1 MKDVVAF
8 CKSTTTDLPT
18 QIKEVDA
25 SIKTKIQPTKYTE
38 LSKALQENQEIRKR
52 QLQQRKIK
60 KFNHLK
66 YKNNHHVPL
75 REGRQQEGPNQTND
89 YRNKT
94 NDRSQSRNR
103 YSKPSYASVLKNK
116 SNTDQRRSNNN
127 NNGNNNYNRNNV
139 HNNNNFKPE
148 MSKSKIWKS
157 KFVNYETN
165 GTTLL
170 LIQKTG
176 EAPLRLGHTPL
187 KPEPTCQQK
196 TSCPLSKVP

>member
-1 MKDVVAF
+1 MGLAIQVEPTIGNHNEEFLSKWYEELNSFSFELMKDVVAF

-75 REGRQQEGPNQTND
+75 RNCVNKRDPTKPMTIGIKPMIGVSHGTD
-89 YRNKT
+89 IRNLHT
-94 NDRSQSRNR
+94 L
-103 YSKPSYASVLKNK
+103 PS
-116 SNTDQRRSNNN
+116 
-127 NNGNNNYNRNNV
+127 
-139 HNNNNFKPE
+139 
-148 MSKSKIWKS
+148 
-157 KFVNYETN
+157 
-165 GTTLL
+165 
-170 LIQKTG
+170 
-176 EAPLRLGHTPL
+176 
-187 KPEPTCQQK
+187 
-196 TSCPLSKVP
+196 